1 MHLLYTLVAILGM
14 SLSAVEVSA
23 EEPNSRYSVHIELE
37 CSAISGVCILGQDA
51 GAIVNEFGVTALSFR
66 YDVRRNRVK
75 IVDIVPQLDR
85 WYIRRVLR
93 RDLQRMIPNLS
104 GGEYEYRNDRHEI
117 NYRFTPIYNI

>member
-1 MHLLYTLVAILGM
+1 MHLVYTLVALVGL

-23 EEPNSRYSVHIELE
+23 EEPNSRYSVHIEME
-37 CSAISGVCILGQDA
+37 RGAISGVCILGRDA
-51 GAIVNEFGVTALSFR
+51 GVIVNEFGVTALSFR

-93 RDLQRMIPNLS
+93 RDIQNMIPNLS
-104 GGEYEYRNDRHEI
+104 GAEYEYRNEKREI